1 MYIFLIENTPA
12 FKVEFDSFPPLETRK
27 KVFIVGEMEFLSCD
41 TLLSKISP
49 SFVIISQWKS

>member
-41 TLLSKISP
+41 TLLSKIVP
-49 SFVIISQWKS
+49 NFVIISQ